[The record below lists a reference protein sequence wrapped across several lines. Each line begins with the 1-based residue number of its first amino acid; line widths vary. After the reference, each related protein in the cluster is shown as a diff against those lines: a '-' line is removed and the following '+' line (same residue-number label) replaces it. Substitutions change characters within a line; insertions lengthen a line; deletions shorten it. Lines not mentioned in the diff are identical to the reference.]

1 MLSQL
6 YAPIEAEM
14 QLVNQLL
21 ATTIKKSTYPTIH
34 SIQEYI
40 LSAPGKRLRPALA
53 LLCYKLFEPDA
64 ILTIDSPVVQLAAA
78 LELIHMASLV
88 HDDIID
94 EASHRHNKP
103 SLPATWGTNVS
114 ILMGVYLYSVALE
127 LISQAALP
135 TVLPMIGLAVQ
146 NMCEGELEQLLQRG
160 QYEIEFDYYLDILK
174 KKTAALFVV
183 ACEGGASMSRCT
195 RETLPQLREFGSHL
209 GIVFQIV
216 DDYLDIVDSGSELGK
231 TVGQDFALGEMTL
244 PFMFLL
250 QNATPNKKDEYI
262 ALFKAKTPEAFF
274 TLQEKLRSSNSIQE
288 TKGLA
293 YVYIDKA
300 LDIIP
305 NLPDT
310 PSRRSLELLVAY
322 IEQRGFGETRTAI
335 TVAK

>member
-1 MLSQL
+1 
-6 YAPIEAEM
+6 
-14 QLVNQLL
+14 
-21 ATTIKKSTYPTIH
+21 
-34 SIQEYI
+34 
-40 LSAPGKRLRPALA
+40 
-53 LLCYKLFEPDA
+53 
-64 ILTIDSPVVQLAAA
+64 
-78 LELIHMASLV
+78 
-88 HDDIID
+88 
-94 EASHRHNKP
+94 
-103 SLPATWGTNVS
+103 
-114 ILMGVYLYSVALE
+114 
-127 LISQAALP
+127 
-135 TVLPMIGLAVQ
+135 
-146 NMCEGELEQLLQRG
+146 
-160 QYEIEFDYYLDILK
+160 
-174 KKTAALFVV
+174 
-183 ACEGGASMSRCT
+183 
-195 RETLPQLREFGSHL
+195 
-209 GIVFQIV
+209 
-216 DDYLDIVDSGSELGK
+216 
-231 TVGQDFALGEMTL
+231 MTL